1 LTLRDFI
8 RQMPKAELHVHL
20 EGTMQPETLL
30 ELAQTHGISLPASDV
45 EGVRR
50 WYTFRDFDHFVE
62 IYVAIC
68 ACLRRPEDFARVAY
82 EYGRSMAAQNIRYA
96 EVTFS
101 PDTHILRPDGLD
113 WPNLLNAVN
122 AGRERARAE
131 FDVEMRWIPDIVRCN
146 PETAITVAEWLARDE
161 SRAGGVV
168 AIGLGGPEAGWPPE
182 LFVEAFAYARE
193 RGLHSNPHA
202 GEMAGPESVWGALR
216 ALGAERLGHG
226 VRSVEDPA
234 LVEHLVAHGTPLE
247 VCPTSNICLN
257 AYPSYAAH
265 PLKTLV
271 EAGACVTIN
280 SDDPALFNT
289 TLVDEYMHAVED
301 CGLTVQQLEAVA
313 LNAVRAAYLPA
324 EEKSA
329 LRREFEGAYA
339 GLRDGLQ
346 V

>member
-1 LTLRDFI
+1 
-8 RQMPKAELHVHL
+8 
-20 EGTMQPETLL
+20 MQPETLL

-101 PDTHILRPDGLD
+101 PGTHILRPDGLD

-131 FDVEMRWIPDIVRCN
+131 FGVEMRWIPDIVRCN

-168 AIGLGGPEAGWPPE
+168 AIGLGGPEAGWPPVS
-182 LFVEAFAYARE
+182 FVEAFAYAQSAACTATRTPE
-193 RGLHSNPHA
+193 RWPVLRVWARCGHSARN
-202 GEMAGPESVWGALR
+202 VWGTAS
-216 ALGAERLGHG
+216 
-226 VRSVEDPA
+226 VRSKTPRWWNTSSRMARRWKCAPPA
-234 LVEHLVAHGTPLE
+234 
-247 VCPTSNICLN
+247 TS
-257 AYPSYAAH
+257 A
-265 PLKTLV
+265 
-271 EAGACVTIN
+271 
-280 SDDPALFNT
+280 
-289 TLVDEYMHAVED
+289 
-301 CGLTVQQLEAVA
+301 
-313 LNAVRAAYLPA
+313 
-324 EEKSA
+324 
-329 LRREFEGAYA
+329 
-339 GLRDGLQ
+339 
-346 V
+346 